1 MPHSPRSRKV
11 RAIASRHGIPTHN
24 AARRSS
30 AASWSSTCI
39 AEARMSIT
47 PKLLVV
53 ACALSCAVALSA
65 CGDRAATGAQ
75 QPGTQAQDEA
85 LPKPDQPGGSITG
98 MSSRP
103 GPGAVPLTGEPPPP
117 LVAEPADQVDLLN
130 PETGLLTGS
139 ATGPPGAPPPQD
151 AVSRTTSAERRVG
164 KGSVTTGRPWWS
176 PSQ

>member
-24 AARRSS
+24 AARTSS
-30 AASWSSTCI
+30 AASWPSTCI

-85 LPKPDQPGGSITG
+85 LPRPEQPGGPITG

-103 GPGAVPLTGEPPPP
+103 GPGEVPLPGEPQPP
-117 LVAEPADQVDLLN
+117 LLGDPAEQVARPN
-130 PETGLLTGS
+130 PETG
-139 ATGPPGAPPPQD
+139 ATPGYHS
-151 AVSRTTSAERRVG
+151 VERRYGNEVG
-164 KGSVTTGRPWWS
+164 REGK
-176 PSQ
+176 

>member
-1 MPHSPRSRKV
+1 
-11 RAIASRHGIPTHN
+11 
-24 AARRSS
+24 
-30 AASWSSTCI
+30 
-39 AEARMSIT
+39 MSIT

-85 LPKPDQPGGSITG
+85 LPKPDQQGGSITG

-103 GPGAVPLTGEPPPP
+103 GPGEVPLTGEPPPP

-130 PETGLLTGS
+130 PETGLRSEEHTSELQPLMRISYAVFCSKKKKIKHQQQHTRSLT
-139 ATGPPGAPPPQD
+139 
-151 AVSRTTSAERRVG
+151 
-164 KGSVTTGRPWWS
+164 
-176 PSQ
+176 

>member
-85 LPKPDQPGGSITG
+85 LPKPDQRSEEHTSELQSLKRI
-98 MSSRP
+98 SY
-103 GPGAVPLTGEPPPP
+103 AVFCLKKK
-117 LVAEPADQVDLLN
+117 N
-130 PETGLLTGS
+130 NH
-139 ATGPPGAPPPQD
+139 
-151 AVSRTTSAERRVG
+151 
-164 KGSVTTGRPWWS
+164 
-176 PSQ
+176 SQ

>member
-1 MPHSPRSRKV
+1 
-11 RAIASRHGIPTHN
+11 
-24 AARRSS
+24 
-30 AASWSSTCI
+30 
-39 AEARMSIT
+39 MSIT
-47 PKLLVV
+47 PKLRVV

-103 GPGAVPLTGEPPPP
+103 GPGEVPLTGEPPPP

-130 PETGLLTGS
+130 PETGLLPGS
-139 ATGPPGAPPPQD
+139 ATALPGEPTPQD
-151 AVSRTTSAERRVG
+151 AVAVIGDYYAATHTGSSARAHRSESERG
-164 KGSVTTGRPWWS
+164 
-176 PSQ
+176 

>member
-1 MPHSPRSRKV
+1 
-11 RAIASRHGIPTHN
+11 
-24 AARRSS
+24 
-30 AASWSSTCI
+30 
-39 AEARMSIT
+39 MSIT

-85 LPKPDQPGGSITG
+85 LPRPEQPGGSITG

-103 GPGAVPLTGEPPPP
+103 GPGEVPLTGEPPPP

-130 PETGLLTGS
+130 PETGLLPGS
-139 ATGPPGAPPPQD
+139 ATR
-151 AVSRTTSAERRVG
+151 SEEHTSELQSLMSNSYA
-164 KGSVTTGRPWWS
+164 
-176 PSQ
+176 